1 MDDVLVAVIVTVGIL
16 TISVFAALV
25 AEWVCLEGA
34 FRLMAIAPSRTAA
47 RSNAAKPRPARTQ
60 APALWR

>member
-1 MDDVLVAVIVTVGIL
+1 MDDVLVAVMVTLGIL

-34 FRLMAIAPSRTAA
+34 FRLMAIVPSRNAA
-47 RSNAAKPRPARTQ
+47 RPNAARPRPARTH

>member
-1 MDDVLVAVIVTVGIL
+1 MDDVLVAVMVTVGIL
-16 TISVFAALV
+16 TISVFLALV

-34 FRLMAIAPSRTAA
+34 FRLMAIVPSRVAA
-47 RSNAAKPRPARTQ
+47 RSKVRPARTQ